1 MAVMVFTVLNGL
13 GVIFLLYVLV
23 QFWKE
28 QHRTMKPV
36 RRGQL
41 IELSVKS
48 KPTVV
53 VVTRLVSG
61 ALPFGTQG
69 KQVEPAPVSGGLQV
83 EPAPV
88 SQNAYGRLSVVSR
101 EARGA
106 VLQDATSYGDSSN
119 GAGEAPIKRF
129 STR

>member
-1 MAVMVFTVLNGL
+1 MAVMVFTVLNGF

-28 QHRTMKPV
+28 QHRTMNPV
-36 RRGQL
+36 RGGQL

-53 VVTRLVSG
+53 VVTRLVSRG
-61 ALPFGTQG
+61 LPFGTQG
-69 KQVEPAPVSGGLQV
+69 KQEVEPTPVSGGL
-83 EPAPV
+83 
-88 SQNAYGRLSVVSR
+88 YVVSG
-101 EARGA
+101 ESGGSA
-106 VLQDATSYGDSSN
+106 LQDADSHGASSN
-119 GAGEAPIKRF
+119 ATGEVPMKRF

>member
-1 MAVMVFTVLNGL
+1 MVDMVFTVLNGF

-28 QHRTMKPV
+28 QHRTMNPV

-61 ALPFGTQG
+61 ELPFGTQG
-69 KQVEPAPVSGGLQV
+69 KQGEPAPVYGGLQV
-83 EPAPV
+83 EPAPL
-88 SQNAYGRLSVVSR
+88 SQDALGRLSEVSR
-101 EARGA
+101 ETRGTG
-106 VLQDATSYGDSSN
+106 LQDATT
-119 GAGEAPIKRF
+119 EMQRE
-129 STR
+129 RRR